1 MDHRWGART
10 PVHLNVR
17 LICHPGAITPGWLSD
32 VSISGAYVR
41 TELVMQLLS
50 PVRIVL
56 VDRLPSGRGSM
67 DLAAYVVRRDSVG
80 LGLEWRN
87 LAPKSLRRLYSV
99 FAPLDVDAAPWPCH
113 VCTDLTQRTLHE

>member
-1 MDHRWGART
+1 M
-10 PVHLNVR
+10 HLDVR
-17 LICHPGAITPGWLSD
+17 LICQPGAIAPGWLSD
-32 VSISGAYVR
+32 VSISGAFVR
-41 TELVMQLLS
+41 TELNLQLLS

-56 VDRLPSGRGSM
+56 VDRLPSGRRTM

-87 LAPKSLRRLYSV
+87 LAPKSLRRLFAV

-113 VCTDLTQRTLHE
+113 IRADSTQRTLNE